1 MTVQVYLEIP
11 NGEKLAEALHS
22 KVMSILGSSI
32 YVFSFDYNGRCCY
45 LGEREIVSWDLKVG
59 TCTGFNAF
67 FKRLLNL
74 GICLWQGVPYII
86 YWKDTFSCYAACHFR
101 HSLLSVVQRYN
112 HLRFHWNLCH

>member
-67 FKRLLNL
+67 FQKIIEFGYLSLAGSSLHYILERHIFLLCSVSFPSL
-74 GICLWQGVPYII
+74 
-86 YWKDTFSCYAACHFR
+86 TF
-101 HSLLSVVQRYN
+101 VGGTKV
-112 HLRFHWNLCH
+112 